1 MQTLSTV
8 CARACACSFPR
19 AITIGKSK
27 IEEWRR
33 KVLKEQRW
41 GGGASKKILEQ
52 KMKRKADE
60 RKGGD
65 EIKMKR

>member
-41 GGGASKKILEQ
+41 GGASKKILEQ